1 MGPIAVT
8 AGDGST
14 AGSPATD
21 ELYSR
26 RSLRISYRRG
36 NRSGQSFKLRS
47 CSHSVV
53 ATVPTINS
61 SDSVTE
67 PHRSVNSLGY
77 CLLNIRSVTN
87 KTDDVV
93 ELRRDVSAD
102 VVCLVETWHDSDGLP
117 LNRLRSMG
125 YTVVDRPRPRLRS
138 DLSSNHGGII
148 IFTVPG
154 VRLTV
159 LPFESP
165 PSFELLCVRVI
176 SGCSSDILV
185 VVYRPGSES
194 VQQQFFG
201 DLSAVLER
209 AATYSAPVYVVGDLT
224 FVSIARKTR
233 LLNSSARC

>member
-8 AGDGST
+8 AGDSSS
-14 AGSPATD
+14 AGRPATVIN
-21 ELYSR
+21 
-26 RSLRISYRRG
+26 RSYRKNRRG

-87 KTDDVV
+87 KIDDVI

-117 LNRLRSMG
+117 LNRLRCMG
-125 YTVVDRPRPRLRS
+125 YTVVDRPRTRLRS
-138 DLSSNHGGII
+138 DLS
-148 IFTVPG
+148 
-154 VRLTV
+154 L
-159 LPFESP
+159 
-165 PSFELLCVRVI
+165 
-176 SGCSSDILV
+176 
-185 VVYRPGSES
+185 
-194 VQQQFFG
+194 
-201 DLSAVLER
+201 
-209 AATYSAPVYVVGDLT
+209 AA
-224 FVSIARKTR
+224 R
-233 LLNSSARC
+233 